1 MFVIN
6 YLILAVNFLAA
17 AQECRHFL
25 LYYVP
30 ATLSGIL
37 PDPYLAHTL
46 MLVKGV
52 RILLGTHITP
62 NDLQT
67 AHNLLDVYVKLYEEY
82 YGMSVNFLYL
92 YAPTQYLIY

>member
-1 MFVIN
+1 MSPLPALLCASNSIRDSTRPISCPHIN
-6 YLILAVNFLAA
+6 A
-17 AQECRHFL
+17 
-25 LYYVP
+25 
-30 ATLSGIL
+30 
-37 PDPYLAHTL
+37 
-46 MLVKGV
+46 GV

-92 YAPTQYLIY
+92 YAPTHYLIY